1 MRTARR
7 IVDCEPTEAA
17 RVATLREVIAATG
30 AVEIHPFDND
40 DVIAGAGTA
49 ALELLDDVPDLDV
62 IVAPVGGGGLLSGTS
77 VAADGRGLVYGAE
90 PEGADDAARSL
101 AAGVL
106 ERQRSPN
113 TICDGLRTSLS
124 DRTFA
129 IVARNVAAIVTVPDD
144 ETLDALAMLHSRTKQ
159 VVEPSAAIA
168 VAAVRRAASMR
179 GRRVG
184 VILSG
189 GNYASTS

>member
-1 MRTARR
+1 M
-7 IVDCEPTEAA
+7 
-17 RVATLREVIAATG
+17 IAATG

-49 ALELLDDVPDLDV
+49 ALELLDEVTDLDV

-77 VAADGRGLVYGAE
+77 VAADGRVLVYGAE

-101 AAGVL
+101 AAGMLV
-106 ERQRSPN
+106 RQHAPN

-129 IVARNVAAIVTVPDD
+129 IVARNVEAIVTVPDD
-144 ETLDALAMLHSRTKQ
+144 ETLDALVMLHSRTKQ

-168 VAAVRRAASMR
+168 VAAVRRAPALH

-189 GNYASTS
+189 GNYGNGPALATSDGVSRPS